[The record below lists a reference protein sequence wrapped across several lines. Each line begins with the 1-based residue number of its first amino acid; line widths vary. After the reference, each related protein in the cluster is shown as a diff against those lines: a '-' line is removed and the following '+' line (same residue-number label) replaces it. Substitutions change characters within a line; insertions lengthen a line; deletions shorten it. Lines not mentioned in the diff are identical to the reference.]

1 MSDAPA
7 VVSSGKFDPLA
18 RRRAQRNGRERGCWV
33 YIAGELLGAAG
44 YVQGE
49 PPPFYRVWAGE
60 RGRFIV
66 TTYREA

>member
-1 MSDAPA
+1 MSEPA
-7 VVSSGKFDPLA
+7 AVKSSGKFDPLA
-18 RRRAQRNGRERGCWV
+18 RRRALRHGRESGCWV
-33 YIAGELLGAAG
+33 YIAGELLGTAG

-60 RGRFIV
+60 RGRFVV